1 LYFRR
6 GGVENPGCSGCESE
20 KGSPFMSVTMQQV
33 RETLDQGLAK
43 TRVRG
48 IVREPVMVTL
58 PLATL
63 AANVI
68 YASPGGA

>member
-1 LYFRR
+1 
-6 GGVENPGCSGCESE
+6 
-20 KGSPFMSVTMQQV
+20 MSVTMQQV

>member
-1 LYFRR
+1 
-6 GGVENPGCSGCESE
+6 
-20 KGSPFMSVTMQQV
+20 
-33 RETLDQGLAK
+33 
-43 TRVRG
+43 
-48 IVREPVMVTL
+48 MVTL